1 MTKAQRK
8 RETILDPEQDKYVT
22 SNYNRHAILQDVHPF
37 TEDILQGAFWFTNSQ
52 SEIYTHQLKIQIL
65 LFLFWVDKIIH
76 DPYY

>member
-37 TEDILQGAFWFTNSQ
+37 TEDILQGAFWFTNYQ
-52 SEIYTHQLKIQIL
+52 SEIYTQYSSVKNPNLVIFIL
-65 LFLFWVDKIIH
+65 GR
-76 DPYY
+76 